1 MPEHPAFGTVHSK
14 KKNLSISFCQP
25 QHLNEV
31 GEGSVTKV
39 SLGGTFQSHLVITK
53 RNYMVVLEGFVV
65 EFVSWL
71 TTSQQSNDA
80 RVCTY

>member
-1 MPEHPAFGTVHSK
+1 
-14 KKNLSISFCQP
+14 
-25 QHLNEV
+25 
-31 GEGSVTKV
+31 
-39 SLGGTFQSHLVITK
+39 
-53 RNYMVVLEGFVV
+53 MVVLEGFVV